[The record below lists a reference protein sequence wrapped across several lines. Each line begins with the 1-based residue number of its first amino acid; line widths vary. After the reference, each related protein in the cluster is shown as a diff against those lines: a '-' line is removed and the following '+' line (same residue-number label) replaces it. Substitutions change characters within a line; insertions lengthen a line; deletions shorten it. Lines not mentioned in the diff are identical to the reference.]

1 MLINTLLTRYK
12 SLFYAKKHFPIHLI
26 ALLLTGCITDFIPEV
41 KGTRDILVVEG
52 TITNGT
58 SIFRLSRSVSI
69 TDTLKGDHMIT
80 DAWLGVERDDGL
92 IIPATNLG
100 HGSYSVATGELDP
113 QASYRLR
120 FTIGDKPYHSTFL
133 SPVETAAIDSV
144 TYRKKGLGKPLEILV
159 STQGEKKGSPYYRWN
174 YWETWEIKAPIFA
187 KHGYIDGKLT
197 QFSMLTSLNTYYC
210 WGRDSSKIMLL
221 ETTDK
226 LSENRVDRK
235 KLFEIPCDDERISIL
250 YHLRVSQTQLHE
262 EAYDYFRAMQE
273 AIERTGDLFSL
284 VMSGGENGNVFNDND
299 PDELIIGYVD
309 VATTTWTELFI
320 PYDFDLYEPKPEY
333 CTIFEQGKDV
343 QAWVDYDKKT
353 FSTFPCVDCRTRLH
367 ASKERPEGW
376 PTDHY

>member
-1 MLINTLLTRYK
+1 MQ
-12 SLFYAKKHFPIHLI
+12 KKYFPILLI

-197 QFSMLTSLNTYYC
+197 LFSMLTSLNTYYC
-210 WGRDSSKIMLL
+210 WGRDSSKVMLL

>member
-1 MLINTLLTRYK
+1 
-12 SLFYAKKHFPIHLI
+12 
-26 ALLLTGCITDFIPEV
+26 
-41 KGTRDILVVEG
+41 
-52 TITNGT
+52 
-58 SIFRLSRSVSI
+58 
-69 TDTLKGDHMIT
+69 
-80 DAWLGVERDDGL
+80 
-92 IIPATNLG
+92 
-100 HGSYSVATGELDP
+100 
-113 QASYRLR
+113 
-120 FTIGDKPYHSTFL
+120 
-133 SPVETAAIDSV
+133 
-144 TYRKKGLGKPLEILV
+144 
-159 STQGEKKGSPYYRWN
+159 
-174 YWETWEIKAPIFA
+174 
-187 KHGYIDGKLT
+187 
-197 QFSMLTSLNTYYC
+197 MLTSLNTYYC
-210 WGRDSSKIMLL
+210 WGRDSSKVMLL

-262 EAYDYFRAMQE
+262 EACDYFRAMQE

>member
-1 MLINTLLTRYK
+1 MQ
-12 SLFYAKKHFPIHLI
+12 KKYFPILLI

-159 STQGEKKGSPYYRWN
+159 STQGEKRGRPTTAGTTGRPGRSRHPFSP
-174 YWETWEIKAPIFA
+174 
-187 KHGYIDGKLT
+187 
-197 QFSMLTSLNTYYC
+197 SMA
-210 WGRDSSKIMLL
+210 
-221 ETTDK
+221 
-226 LSENRVDRK
+226 
-235 KLFEIPCDDERISIL
+235 IS
-250 YHLRVSQTQLHE
+250 
-262 EAYDYFRAMQE
+262 
-273 AIERTGDLFSL
+273 TG
-284 VMSGGENGNVFNDND
+284 N
-299 PDELIIGYVD
+299 
-309 VATTTWTELFI
+309 
-320 PYDFDLYEPKPEY
+320 
-333 CTIFEQGKDV
+333 
-343 QAWVDYDKKT
+343 
-353 FSTFPCVDCRTRLH
+353 
-367 ASKERPEGW
+367 
-376 PTDHY
+376 

>member
-197 QFSMLTSLNTYYC
+197 LFSMLTSLNTYYC
-210 WGRDSSKIMLL
+210 WGRDSSKVMLL